1 MEGEQAVTTPQRKR
15 AALDNELKQ
24 RGWTQAGAARELN
37 RLGKRIHKE
46 YQLSG
51 DPRQT
56 SATTVG
62 NWVRGK
68 SRPPAFWVEVLCRL
82 FGKMPQELDLLEEDS
97 AATPPAALL
106 DAEPQPAFP
115 AQEAADAR
123 PWVAPLDLAVLPQP
137 PIASGLI
144 GRDEDFHWLEACMKD
159 HPDGGVWSI
168 SGLGGIG
175 KTALVAWFLQ
185 QHVHQFPGGIAVLH
199 LSGVLE
205 AESILRR
212 LVNKLVPSGDELL
225 TEEHVTAE
233 SLRSALAGELT
244 KLSDNVRPVLI
255 VLDNVEPGLIPAL
268 RPLLEALYIGRAQ
281 VIVTSRD
288 ELPASLVSASRTLE
302 DLSLPQASSLFTSL
316 VPRLASTPLMPEDE
330 TQVQSICQ
338 EICAGHALALV
349 LAAQDLAFHKWESLP
364 EFRLRL
370 EQPYALLD
378 LIDDVGQPGS
388 LRVFAST
395 YTDLSPATQQVFVAL
410 GAFPSRSLPGGLIY
424 RIGEAFG
431 QSETQTKI
439 HLGRLLHKYLIDAF
453 PPPDSPPRFGLHPL
467 VRQFA
472 SKLFD
477 QWAEP
482 EQDRVYQAAVRWY
495 QPWIA
500 QLSEQLYSGEGV
512 SANDPT
518 FIEALQADDAN
529 IHSLLRWLLRHIP
542 ETDQQLVSL
551 LHPLRR
557 YWWAQRRIEEPTT
570 PSWRTTREQ
579 GIFWMTIGEAAA
591 QRLGADWKRA
601 QAGILYILGAM
612 TSHRSTREA
621 IEYYQRSLP
630 FFRELQ
636 NQQAIAVTLQ
646 SLGECMLRVGDHQH
660 AAAYFRERLA
670 LHRQLQNPKGFAN
683 ALQGLGDV
691 ARRTGLT
698 TRAYR
703 LYRQSLTIRQKNS
716 YLHGQAISMRLLG
729 DIALRRGQL
738 DQARKW
744 YEASLPLRREVH
756 DLRGEGITLRLL
768 GNVTLH
774 QGDVEQARQ
783 FYQEGLA
790 IQKTIAGR
798 QGEAI
803 TLRAIGDLE
812 LLQGNLEA
820 AKASYEKSLELC
832 RKVNEAQGEGKAL
845 RGLGDIARQ
854 QGQNKEALEHYQ
866 EALAIAR
873 RISDPISE
881 AEALFRLGQLARQ
894 KSNDGDEEA
903 MRYFHKAL
911 KLAHAAE
918 AKLNELEILGEI
930 GSLSETIRPFEA
942 ETWYQQ
948 ALALAQTVSD
958 QHAEQRLQAAL
969 LRMQGHQGEAG

>member
-1 MEGEQAVTTPQRKR
+1 MEGEQAVTTHQRKR
-15 AALDNELKQ
+15 PTLRRAREQ
-24 RGWTQAGAARELN
+24 RGWTLVKAAAELSS
-37 RLGKRIHKE
+37 LAKKIHKE
-46 YQLSG
+46 FDLPG
-51 DPRQT
+51 DPGYRT
-56 SATTVG
+56 ADTFD
-62 NWVRGK
+62 NWERGK
-68 SRPPAFWVEVLCRL
+68 SRPSAFWVEVLCRL
-82 FGKMPQELDLLEEDS
+82 FGKTPEQLDLLEEDPVPAPHAS
-97 AATPPAALL
+97 PPGSESQTAL
-106 DAEPQPAFP
+106 PGQK
-115 AQEAADAR
+115 EANDR
-123 PWVAPLDLAVLPQP
+123 PWSAPLDLAVLPQP

-144 GRDEDFHWLEACMKD
+144 GRDEDLHWLEACMED
-159 HPDGGVWSI
+159 HPEGGVWSI

-244 KLSDNVRPVLI
+244 KLSDSGRPVLI

-288 ELPASLVSASRTLE
+288 ELPASLVSASRALE
-302 DLSLPQASSLFTSL
+302 DLALPQASSLFTSL
-316 VPRLASTPLMPEDE
+316 VPRLARTPLMPEDE

-338 EICAGHALALV
+338 GICAGHALALV

-395 YTDLSPATQQVFVAL
+395 YTDLSPANQQVFVAL

-431 QSETQTKI
+431 QSETQTKTL
-439 HLGRLLHKYLIDAF
+439 LGRLLHKYLIDAF
-453 PPPDSPPRFGLHPL
+453 PQPDSPPRFGLHPL

-482 EQDRVYQAAVRWY
+482 EQDRVYQAAVGWY

-500 QLSEQLYSGEGV
+500 QLSEQLYSEEGV

-529 IHSLLRWLLRHIP
+529 IHTLLRWLLRHIP

-570 PSWRTTREQ
+570 PSWRTVREQ

-630 FFRELQ
+630 LFRDLQ
-636 NQQAIAVTLQ
+636 VQQAIAVTLQ
-646 SLGECMLRVGDHQH
+646 SLGECTLRVGDHQR

-703 LYRQSLTIRQKNS
+703 LYRQSLAIRQKNS

-768 GNVTLH
+768 GNVALH

-790 IQKTIAGR
+790 IHKTIAGR

-812 LLQGNLEA
+812 LLQGNLGA
-820 AKASYEKSLELC
+820 AKASYQQSLELC

-845 RGLGDIARQ
+845 RGLGDIARH
-854 QGQNKEALEHYQ
+854 QGQNKEALEHY
-866 EALAIAR
+866 EAALAIAR
-873 RISDPISE
+873 GISDPISE
-881 AEALFRLGQLARQ
+881 AEVLFRLGKLARQ
-894 KSNDGDEEA
+894 QSNDGDEAA
-903 MRYFHKAL
+903 MGYLSSAL
-911 KLAHAAE
+911 ELAGGAE
-918 AKLNELEILGEI
+918 ARLNELEILEEL
-930 GSLSETIRPFEA
+930 GSLSEAIRPAEA
-942 ETWYQQ
+942 EGWYRQG
-948 ALALAQTVSD
+948 LALAQTVSD
-958 QHAEQRLQAAL
+958 QQAEQRLQAAL
-969 LRMQGHQGEAG
+969 QRIQAKKI